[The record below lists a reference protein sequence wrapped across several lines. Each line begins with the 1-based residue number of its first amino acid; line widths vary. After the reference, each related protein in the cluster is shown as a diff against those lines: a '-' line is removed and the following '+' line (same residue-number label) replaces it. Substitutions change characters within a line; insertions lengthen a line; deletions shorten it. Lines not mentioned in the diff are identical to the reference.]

1 MMTCEEIRLAMGAHA
16 LGALDPDEA
25 LEIDDHLATCEAC
38 GAELVEFEGVASF
51 LGKVSER
58 DVELVSSPPR
68 QVLHRLLNDRA
79 RRNRRGRALM
89 AVAASAAVLVVG
101 GTVWTTVNTTSH
113 EDSAAA
119 PAVAQSSRSTQ
130 EKAEPRAELYSDAK
144 PSPSRA
150 PVPKSSDR
158 AVAGRPFPG
167 ENSAKGYR
175 ATVTAFPGDGGTE
188 LSVSVDGVPAGTT
201 ARLVVVARD
210 GRRDPAGSWDV
221 RYQDKAAFKSTTS
234 LPMGDIARFELVD
247 ENGKALVRIPVRK

>member
-1 MMTCEEIRLAMGAHA
+1 MMTCEEIRLSMGAHA
-16 LGALDPDEA
+16 LGALEPDEA

-68 QVLHRLLNDRA
+68 QVLDRLLNDRA
-79 RRNRRGRALM
+79 RRNRRGRVLM
-89 AVAASAAVLVVG
+89 AVAASAAALVVG
-101 GTVWTTVNTTSH
+101 GTVWTTVNTASH

-119 PAVAQSSRSTQ
+119 PAVAGSSRSDQ
-130 EKAEPRAELYSDAK
+130 EKGKPELYSDSK
-144 PSPSRA
+144 PSASRA
-150 PVPKSSDR
+150 PVPKASER
-158 AVAGRPFPG
+158 AVTGRQFPG
-167 ENSAKGYR
+167 ENTAEGYR
-175 ATVTAFPGDGGTE
+175 ATVTAVPGDGGTE

-221 RYQDKAAFKSTTS
+221 RYQDKAVFKSTTS

-247 ENGKALVRIPVRK
+247 EKDKALVRIPVRK